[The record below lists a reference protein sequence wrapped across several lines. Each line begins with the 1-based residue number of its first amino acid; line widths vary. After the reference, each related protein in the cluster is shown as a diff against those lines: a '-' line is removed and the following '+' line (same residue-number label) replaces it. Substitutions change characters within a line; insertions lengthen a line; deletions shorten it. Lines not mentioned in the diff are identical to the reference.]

1 MIKDYIKFPQRKI
14 KKSYR
19 SVTGHFPSVKN
30 NKSIGFESL
39 LEKAHFL
46 YLEFDNSVAAYYEQP
61 QIEIYFKN
69 RYVIY
74 SIDCYVIR
82 SKNSNLK
89 DTIVEV
95 KYVSDLEKHKE
106 YFEQKFEATKIFTN
120 EHNLD
125 FQLFTDESLNQIYLD
140 NLDFLYRYKVN
151 PIENKYE
158 KEIFIVLKEAKKL
171 SAFELAQEITT
182 NPVTYSLVANT
193 IWTLVAQEKLK
204 TDLYREKLTMNSL
217 LEVAS

>member
-39 LEKAHFL
+39 LEKAYFL
-46 YLEFDNSVAAYYEQP
+46 SLEFDNSVAAYYEQP
-61 QIEIYFKN
+61 QIEIFFKN

-74 SIDCYVIR
+74 SIDCHVIR
-82 SKNSNLK
+82 AENSDLK
-89 DTIVEV
+89 DTLVEA
-95 KYVSDLEKHKE
+95 KYVSDLGKHKE
-106 YFEQKFEATKIFTN
+106 YFEQKFEATKVFTN

-140 NLDFLYRYKVN
+140 NLDFLYRYRLN
-151 PIENKYE
+151 PIENQYE
-158 KEIFIVLKEAKKL
+158 NEIFDVLKEAKKL
-171 SAFELAQEITT
+171 SAFDMAQKITT
-182 NPVTYSLVANT
+182 NPMNYSLVANT
-193 IWTLVAQEKLK
+193 IWTLVAKEQLK
-204 TDLYREKLTMNSL
+204 TDLESEKLTMKSL
-217 LEVAS
+217 LELAL

>member
-19 SVTGHFPSVKN
+19 SVTGYFPSVKN

-39 LEKAHFL
+39 LEKVYFL
-46 YLEFDNSVAAYYEQP
+46 SLEFDNSVAAYYEQP

-69 RYVIY
+69 KYVTY
-74 SIDCYVIR
+74 SIDCYISR
-82 SKNSNLK
+82 TKNSNLK

-95 KYVSDLEKHKE
+95 KYLSELEKHKE
-106 YFEQKFEATKIFTN
+106 YFEQKFEATKVFAN
-120 EHNLD
+120 EHNLN
-125 FQLFTDESLNQIYLD
+125 FQLFTDETLNQIYLD
-140 NLDFLYRYKVN
+140 NLDFLYRYKLN
-151 PIENKYE
+151 LFENQYE
-158 KEIFIVLKEAKKL
+158 NQIFDILRDGKKL
-171 SAFELAQEITT
+171 SAFELSQKITT
-182 NPVTYSLVANT
+182 NLSAYSLVANS